1 MVKRDSFISLAF
13 SKVGFL
19 QVMTYVHNIA
29 LGTAKGLAY
38 LHNGCNHKI
47 IQCDVKPDN
56 ILMLCF
62 LVLDLCLFGF
72 LRLRPPHS
80 PSNSPSI
87 SELNDSPSPSDSPST
102 SELNDSPS
110 PSTSELND
118 VSDNNGTGVL
128 QVEIDQSSLIIVAN
142 IRPRFDRTPPRS

>member
-1 MVKRDSFISLAF
+1 MIAIMIILA
-13 SKVGFL
+13 SV
-19 QVMTYVHNIA
+19 A
-29 LGTAKGLAY
+29 
-38 LHNGCNHKI
+38 
-47 IQCDVKPDN
+47 
-56 ILMLCF
+56 
-62 LVLDLCLFGF
+62 GF

-118 VSDNNGTGVL
+118 VSDNNCTGVL

>member
-1 MVKRDSFISLAF
+1 MVSLLELMVKRDSFISLAF

-56 ILMLCF
+56 ILLET
-62 LVLDLCLFGF
+62 
-72 LRLRPPHS
+72 HTY
-80 PSNSPSI
+80 NWKK
-87 SELNDSPSPSDSPST
+87 
-102 SELNDSPS
+102 
-110 PSTSELND
+110 
-118 VSDNNGTGVL
+118 
-128 QVEIDQSSLIIVAN
+128 SS
-142 IRPRFDRTPPRS
+142 